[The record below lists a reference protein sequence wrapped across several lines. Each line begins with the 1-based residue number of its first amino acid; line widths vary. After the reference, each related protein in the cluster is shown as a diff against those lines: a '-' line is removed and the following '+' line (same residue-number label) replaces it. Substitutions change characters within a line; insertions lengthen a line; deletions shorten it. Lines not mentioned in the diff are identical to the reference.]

1 MVHSKLLEIL
11 KENEEEIKGLRKKR
25 FRYLNLPKRD
35 FSKAISKN
43 GINLIAEI
51 KFASPSAGKI
61 RDDMSAV
68 EIAKIYDQEGVSA
81 ISVLTEKRFFKGD
94 IGLIPEVKRA
104 VSIPILRKDFILDPI
119 QIEEAKAYGADAVLL
134 ISRILSYESLRD
146 LIRLSKEM
154 DLSALVEVHD
164 EEDIKKA
171 IDAGAEIIGI
181 NNRDLSTFHV
191 DINTTIRL
199 LPHIPEGF
207 VIVSES
213 GIEKR
218 EDIELLEKTGRVNA
232 VLVGTSI
239 MKSKDIR
246 KKIRELSGRDAQV

>member
-1 MVHSKLLEIL
+1 MHSKLLEII
-11 KENEEEIKGLRKKR
+11 KEKEEEIKGLRNKK
-25 FRYLNLPKRD
+25 FRHLDIPKRD
-35 FSKAISKN
+35 FSKAISKK

-51 KFASPSAGKI
+51 KFASPSAGRI

-81 ISVLTEKRFFKGD
+81 ISVLTEKKFFKGD
-94 IGLIPEVKRA
+94 IELIPEVKNA
-104 VSIPILRKDFILDPI
+104 VSIPILRKDFILDPV

-134 ISRILSYESLRD
+134 ISRILSYERLKE
-146 LIRLSKEM
+146 LIRLSNEM

-171 IDAGAEIIGI
+171 IDSGAEIIGI
-181 NNRDLSTFHV
+181 NNRDLSTFNV

-207 VIVSES
+207 IIVSES

-218 EDIELLEKTGRVNA
+218 EDIELLKKTGRVNA

-246 KKIRELSGRDAQV
+246 KKIRELLYDQV

>member
-11 KENEEEIKGLRKKR
+11 KEKEEEIKGLRKKR
-25 FRYLNLPKRD
+25 FRYLDLPKRD
-35 FSKAISKN
+35 FSKAISKD

-61 RDDMSAV
+61 RDDMGAV

-164 EEDIKKA
+164 EEGIKKA
-171 IDAGAEIIGI
+171 IDSGAEIIGI